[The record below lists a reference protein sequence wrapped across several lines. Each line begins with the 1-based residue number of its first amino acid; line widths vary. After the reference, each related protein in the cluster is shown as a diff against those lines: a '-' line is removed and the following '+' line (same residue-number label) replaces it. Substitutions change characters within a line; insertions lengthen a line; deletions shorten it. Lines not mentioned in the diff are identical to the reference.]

1 MFIFK
6 ALYSE
11 IKAWPKDY
19 GYCRLDSS
27 CDCGIKYCKDLK
39 CHNKSWVAHVK
50 SCYRRWMF
58 LDRETIKVIL
68 PVRDLKGHLVRVPGG
83 PHQVQSFPAAPPP
96 HPQPLCFRAE
106 LQTWHSHRCLLSHST
121 PFWGSRGRKNARR
134 SLKSS
139 IGWKLALNSHW
150 HEFSC
155 TQEFI
160 CPILRCL
167 PGAQQQGEA
176 EWCRRHSHMA

>member
-19 GYCRLDSS
+19 GYCRLASS
-27 CDCGIKYCKDLK
+27 CDCGIKYCKGLN
-39 CHNKSWVAHVK
+39 CHNKSWVTRVK

-68 PVRDLKGHLVRVPGG
+68 PVGDFKGHLVRVPGG
-83 PHQVQSFPAAPPP
+83 PHQVQSFPAAGPPP
-96 HPQPLCFRAE
+96 ASVSGQNCRPDILTDDH
-106 LQTWHSHRCLLSHST
+106 CLIRHLSEAVE
-121 PFWGSRGRKNARR
+121 GRKNARR
-134 SLKSS
+134 SLKSF
-139 IGWKLALNSHW
+139 IGWKLTLNSHW

-155 TQEFI
+155 TQ
-160 CPILRCL
+160 
-167 PGAQQQGEA
+167 
-176 EWCRRHSHMA
+176 